1 MFEAVSK
8 TSQIQNKEV
17 ISNIVESS
25 KPSQEVVKPKV
36 SSKPS
41 QEVKKP
47 KVSSKPSQ
55 EVKKPKEQQPG
66 KNEKTKSSESQISDQ
81 LLGSLEEDFQLIHNV
96 ALDFSLH
103 EATGRT
109 MVKVFNKDNDELIR
123 EIPPEQILD
132 LAARLDEMVGML
144 FDQEV

>member
-8 TSQIQNKEV
+8 TSQIQNKET

-25 KPSQEVVKPKV
+25 KPSQEV
-36 SSKPS
+36 
-41 QEVKKP
+41 KKP
-47 KVSSKPSQ
+47 Q
-55 EVKKPKEQQPG
+55 EQQPA
-66 KNEKTKSSESQISDQ
+66 KNEKTKSSESQVSDQ
-81 LLGSLEEDFQLIHNV
+81 MLGSLEEDFQLIHNV
-96 ALDFSLH
+96 GLDFSLH
-103 EATGRT
+103 EETGRT